1 MHVLI
6 VDDEDNLRKTLAQ
19 YLSLEGWTVTEA
31 SNGLSAKKKLEE
43 QTFNAVALDL
53 RMPGMNGLELLEW
66 LTGEGPSVPV
76 VMMSAYGDV
85 GDAVNAMK
93 AGASDYLVKPFDPEE
108 LIIRLKKAARTAQP
122 VRHRPS
128 TETAEVSESA
138 PISRDAAMKPVINLL
153 NKAAPSDATI
163 LITGESGTGKEV
175 AARYIHRKSERS
187 QGPFIAVNLGGLP
200 EGLIESELFG
210 YEKGAFTGADSRR
223 IGYFEAAGGG
233 TLFLDEIGELPS
245 ALQVKLLRSLQ
256 EKKIQRLG
264 GTGVIP
270 VNVRII
276 AATNR
281 NLEKAVAE
289 GSFREDLFYRIN
301 VINANMLPLRERPAD
316 IVYLSKLFLHR
327 LVENGRTRVNGF
339 SDPALEVL
347 ASYNFPGNVREL
359 ENMIERAVILAES
372 TVLQPRDFTLPAVQS
387 QMPAQPSGT
396 LKLME
401 IRMIQEALLRNE
413 GHRERTAQELGITR
427 KTLLNKINSYGLSPE
442 TDLN

>member
-43 QTFNAVALDL
+43 QAFNAVALDL
-53 RMPGMNGLELLEW
+53 RMPGMDGLELLEW
-66 LTGEGPSVPV
+66 LTGEGPSLPV

-122 VRHRPS
+122 VISR
-128 TETAEVSESA
+128 TESA
-138 PISRDAAMKPVINLL
+138 PISRDAAMRPVIDLL

-270 VNVRII
+270 VDVRII

-316 IVYLSKLFLHR
+316 IVYLAELFLHR
-327 LVENGRTRVNGF
+327 LTENGRTRISGF
-339 SDPALEVL
+339 SDPAIEVL
-347 ASYNFPGNVREL
+347 ASYSFPGNVREL

-372 TVLQPRDFTLPAVQS
+372 TVLQPRDFTLPVVQP
-387 QMPAQPSGT
+387 QIPAQPSGT

-413 GHRERTAQELGITR
+413 GHRERTALELGITR
-427 KTLLNKINSYGLSPE
+427 KTLLNKINTYGLSPE
-442 TDLN
+442 NEL

>member
-43 QTFNAVALDL
+43 QAFNAVALDL
-53 RMPGMNGLELLEW
+53 RMPGMDGLELLEW
-66 LTGEGPSVPV
+66 LNGEGPSLPV

-122 VRHRPS
+122 VISR
-128 TETAEVSESA
+128 TESA
-138 PISRDAAMKPVINLL
+138 PISRDAAMRPVIDLL

-270 VNVRII
+270 VDVRII

-316 IVYLSKLFLHR
+316 IVYLAELFLHR
-327 LVENGRTRVNGF
+327 LTENGRTRISGF
-339 SDPALEVL
+339 SDPAIEVL
-347 ASYNFPGNVREL
+347 ASYSFPGNVREL

-372 TVLQPRDFTLPAVQS
+372 TVLQPRDFTLPVVQP
-387 QMPAQPSGT
+387 QIPAQPSGT

-413 GHRERTAQELGITR
+413 GHRERTALELGITR
-427 KTLLNKINSYGLSPE
+427 KTLLNKINTYGLSPE
-442 TDLN
+442 NEL

>member
-1 MHVLI
+1 MHILI

-43 QTFNAVALDL
+43 QAFNAVALDL
-53 RMPGMNGLELLEW
+53 RMPGMDGLELLEW
-66 LTGEGPSVPV
+66 LNGEGPSLPV

-122 VRHRPS
+122 VISR
-128 TETAEVSESA
+128 TESA
-138 PISRDAAMKPVINLL
+138 PISRDAAMRPVIDLL

-270 VNVRII
+270 VDVRII

-316 IVYLSKLFLHR
+316 IVYLAELFLHR
-327 LVENGRTRVNGF
+327 LTENGRTRISGF
-339 SDPALEVL
+339 SDPAIEVL
-347 ASYNFPGNVREL
+347 ASYSFPGNVREL

-372 TVLQPRDFTLPAVQS
+372 TVLQPRDFTLPVVQP
-387 QMPAQPSGT
+387 QIPAQPSGT

-413 GHRERTAQELGITR
+413 GHRERTALELGITR
-427 KTLLNKINSYGLSPE
+427 KTLLNKINTYGLSPE
-442 TDLN
+442 NEL

>member
-43 QTFNAVALDL
+43 QAFNAVALDL
-53 RMPGMNGLELLEW
+53 RMPGMDGLELLEW
-66 LTGEGPSVPV
+66 LNGEGPSLPV

-108 LIIRLKKAARTAQP
+108 LIIRLKKAARTTQP
-122 VRHRPS
+122 VISR
-128 TETAEVSESA
+128 TESA
-138 PISRDAAMKPVINLL
+138 PISRDAAMRPVIDLL

-270 VNVRII
+270 VDVRII

-316 IVYLSKLFLHR
+316 IVYLAELFLHR
-327 LVENGRTRVNGF
+327 LTENGRTRISGF
-339 SDPALEVL
+339 SDPAIEVL
-347 ASYNFPGNVREL
+347 ASYSFPGNVREL

-372 TVLQPRDFTLPAVQS
+372 TVLQPRDFTLPVVQP
-387 QMPAQPSGT
+387 QIPAQPSGT

-413 GHRERTAQELGITR
+413 GHRERTALELGITR
-427 KTLLNKINSYGLSPE
+427 KTLLNKINTYGLSPE
-442 TDLN
+442 NEL

>member
-1 MHVLI
+1 MHILI

-43 QTFNAVALDL
+43 QTFSAVALDL
-53 RMPGMNGLELLEW
+53 RMPGMDGLELLEW
-66 LTGEGPSVPV
+66 LTGEGPSLPV

-85 GDAVNAMK
+85 GDAVSAMK

-108 LIIRLKKAARTAQP
+108 LIIRLKKAAGTAQP
-122 VRHRPS
+122 VKPRPD
-128 TETAEVSESA
+128 AE
-138 PISRDAAMKPVINLL
+138 PISRDVSMKPVIDLL
-153 NKAAPSDATI
+153 NKAAPSDATM

-187 QGPFIAVNLGGLP
+187 DGPFIAVNLGGLP

-210 YEKGAFTGADSRR
+210 YEKGAFTGADGRR

-270 VNVRII
+270 VDVRII

-316 IVYLSKLFLHR
+316 IIYLAKLFLQR
-327 LVENGRTRVNGF
+327 LVKNGRTRVSGF
-339 SDPALEVL
+339 SNPALEVL

-372 TVLQPRDFTLPAVQS
+372 TVLQPRDFILPAVRQKP
-387 QMPAQPSGT
+387 PARPSGT
-396 LKLME
+396 LRQME

-413 GHRERTAQELGITR
+413 GHREKTAGELGITR
-427 KTLLNKINSYGLSPE
+427 KTLLNKINSYGLFPE
-442 TDLN
+442 IKDV

>member
-1 MHVLI
+1 MHILI

-31 SNGLSAKKKLEE
+31 SNGLSAKKQLEE

-53 RMPGMNGLELLEW
+53 RMPGMDGLELLEW
-66 LTGEGPSVPV
+66 MTKEGPSLPV

-85 GDAVNAMK
+85 GDAVSAMK
-93 AGASDYLVKPFDPEE
+93 SGASDYLVKPFDPEE
-108 LIIRLKKAARTAQP
+108 LIIRLNRAARRTPSPITA
-122 VRHRPS
+122 VGAVHS
-128 TETAEVSESA
+128 ETAESS
-138 PISRDAAMKPVINLL
+138 PISLDPSMQPVIELL
-153 NKAAPSDATI
+153 NKAAPSDATM

-175 AARYIHRKSERS
+175 AARYIHRKSERYA
-187 QGPFIAVNLGGLP
+187 GPFIAVNLGGLP

-223 IGYFEAAGGG
+223 IGYFEAASGG

-281 NLEKAVAE
+281 DLEQDVAE
-289 GSFREDLFYRIN
+289 GTFREDLFYRIN
-301 VINANMLPLRERPAD
+301 VIKATMLPLRERPAD
-316 IVYLSKLFLHR
+316 IIYLAELFLKR
-327 LVENGRTRVNGF
+327 LVENGRTGVRGF
-339 SDPALEVL
+339 SKSALEL
-347 ASYNFPGNVREL
+347 LSTYSFPGNVREL
-359 ENMIERAVILAES
+359 ENMIERAVILAE
-372 TVLQPRDFTLPAVQS
+372 TEILQPRDFTLPS
-387 QMPAQPSGT
+387 SHREIREQPSGT
-396 LKLME
+396 LKQME
-401 IRMIQEALLRNE
+401 IELLWTDVMR
-413 GHRERTAQELGITR
+413 
-427 KTLLNKINSYGLSPE
+427 SPE
-442 TDLN
+442 SLIIYT

>member
-31 SNGLSAKKKLEE
+31 SNGLSAKKKLVE
-43 QTFNAVALDL
+43 QAFNAVALDL
-53 RMPGMNGLELLEW
+53 RMPGMDGLELLEW
-66 LTGEGPSVPV
+66 LNGEGPSLPV

-122 VRHRPS
+122 VISR
-128 TETAEVSESA
+128 TESA
-138 PISRDAAMKPVINLL
+138 PISRDAAMRPVIDLL

-270 VNVRII
+270 VDVRII

-316 IVYLSKLFLHR
+316 IVYLAELFLHR
-327 LVENGRTRVNGF
+327 LTENGRTRISGF
-339 SDPALEVL
+339 SDPAIEVL
-347 ASYNFPGNVREL
+347 ASYSFPGNVREL

-372 TVLQPRDFTLPAVQS
+372 TVLQPRDFTLPVVQP
-387 QMPAQPSGT
+387 QIPAQPSGT

-413 GHRERTAQELGITR
+413 GHRERTALELGITR
-427 KTLLNKINSYGLSPE
+427 KTLLNKINTYGLSPE
-442 TDLN
+442 NEL

>member
-31 SNGLSAKKKLEE
+31 SNGISAKKKLEE
-43 QTFNAVALDL
+43 QAFNAVALDL
-53 RMPGMNGLELLEW
+53 RMPGMDGLELLEW
-66 LTGEGPSVPV
+66 LTGEGPSLPV

-122 VRHRPS
+122 VISR
-128 TETAEVSESA
+128 TESA
-138 PISRDAAMKPVINLL
+138 PISRDAAMRPVIDLL

-270 VNVRII
+270 VDVRII

-316 IVYLSKLFLHR
+316 IVYLAELFLHR
-327 LVENGRTRVNGF
+327 LTENGRTRISGF
-339 SDPALEVL
+339 SDPAIEVL
-347 ASYNFPGNVREL
+347 ASYSFPGNVREL

-372 TVLQPRDFTLPAVQS
+372 TVLQPRDFTLPVVQP
-387 QMPAQPSGT
+387 QIPAQPSGT

-413 GHRERTAQELGITR
+413 GHRERTALELGITR
-427 KTLLNKINSYGLSPE
+427 KTLLNKINTYGLSPE
-442 TDLN
+442 NEL